1 VIEKEIIIMTSNA
14 ANASAL
20 AAASLFSVNGL
31 VALVTGGGSG
41 INKHHTCT
49 LLKG

>member
-1 VIEKEIIIMTSNA
+1 MASDA

-31 VALVTGGGSG
+31 VALVTGGGTG
-41 INKHHTCT
+41 INKHHTT
-49 LLKG
+49 LTLVKGQCLI